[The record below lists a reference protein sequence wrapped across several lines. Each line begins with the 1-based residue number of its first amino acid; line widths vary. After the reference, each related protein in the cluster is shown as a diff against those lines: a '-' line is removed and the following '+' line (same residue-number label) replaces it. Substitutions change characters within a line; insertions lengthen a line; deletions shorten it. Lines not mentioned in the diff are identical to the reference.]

1 MIVQVKITV
10 GAKKRGI
17 KQEKDGVY
25 SVCVKSLPEQ
35 GKANKELLEV
45 VAEHFKKPLQSVK
58 IVNGHKRTKKLLR
71 LS

>member
-10 GAKKRGI
+10 GSKKRSI
-17 KQEKDGVY
+17 KQDGDGVY

-45 VAEHFKKPLQSVK
+45 IADHFKRPLENVK
-58 IVNGHKRTKKLLR
+58 IVNGHKKRKKLIR